1 MEHVL
6 DAIYSDGVLKPLGEL
21 DLPENQRVRITI
33 SVPDAEDV
41 ERSLQAWHQVYA
53 GLSAE
58 EIAAV
63 EQVALDRAHFMN
75 GQQEAKQK
83 FSELVP
89 RALDE
94 GPQIMTRH
102 GEEVVVVLSAREF
115 RRLSGS
121 TPDFKEFLLSGPDL
135 SQLDLERAKDPPRDI
150 EL

>member
-6 DAIYSDGVLKPLGEL
+6 DAIYSDGVLKPLEEL

-63 EQVALDRAHFMN
+63 EQVAFDRAHFMN
-75 GQQEAKQK
+75 GQ
-83 FSELVP
+83 P
-89 RALDE
+89 
-94 GPQIMTRH
+94 
-102 GEEVVVVLSAREF
+102 
-115 RRLSGS
+115 
-121 TPDFKEFLLSGPDL
+121 
-135 SQLDLERAKDPPRDI
+135 
-150 EL
+150 